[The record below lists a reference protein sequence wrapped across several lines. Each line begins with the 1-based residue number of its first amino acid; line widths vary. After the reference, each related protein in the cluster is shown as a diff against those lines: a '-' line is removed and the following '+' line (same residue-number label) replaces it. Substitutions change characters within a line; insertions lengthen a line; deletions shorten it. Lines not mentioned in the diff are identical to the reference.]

1 METKELKIQVPA
13 GYEIDKEN
21 STFECIKLKKKLKKN
36 KEVNIWRDIKC
47 INGVYIDINSELEPV
62 EEILSGEDG
71 DENIFLTEK
80 YAKAALAL
88 AQISQLMPYYG
99 GQITNE
105 EWESDEWKY
114 SITVDRNEIAFCS
127 STHIKYLIAFHTEE
141 QRDRFLS
148 FPENVQLVKDL
159 YMVD

>member
-1 METKELKIQVPA
+1 METKELKIQAPA

-21 STFECIKLKKKLKKN
+21 STFECVKFKKKH
-36 KEVNIWRDIKC
+36 EVNTWKDIQF
-47 INGVYIDINSELEPV
+47 ISGFFIDANSELEPV
-62 EEILSGEDG
+62 EEILPGDFEDK
-71 DENIFLTEK
+71 NIFLTEK

-114 SITVDRNEIAFCS
+114 SILMERNEIVFYS
-127 STHIKYLIAFHTEE
+127 SVHIKYLIAFHTEE